1 MSQVKSP
8 KAHLLALITADMDN
22 ITVDFDREMIASN
35 GLGIPFDLLGLNSEP
50 AYNATYTI
58 KNTYESAS
66 GKFSEAYG
74 SVVLIDCDYILD
86 QIIDELYAD
95 LDYYAPQMSY
105 VAYMELYL
113 LLNDINTKIKT

>member
-8 KAHLLALITADMDN
+8 KAHLFAMLTTDIDN
-22 ITVDFDREMIASN
+22 VVIDFDREFIVSN
-35 GLGIPFDLLGLNSEP
+35 GLGIPFDLLGLNSDP
-50 AYNATYTI
+50 TYNATYTI

-105 VAYMELYL
+105 LAYMELYL
-113 LLNDINTKIKT
+113 LLNNINKKIKT